1 LGLGIIFFDA
11 APFLIYA
18 AAIFTVPAVFDF
30 FKARK
35 SGLIVGKNTI
45 SWFSNYCNGSI
56 SSEEICYVLL
66 NTRLDLNVRTTGALV
81 NRQIIYLPFDV
92 IPPVNPFSKI
102 LFDRGIRLEQHHF
115 SLFGLT

>member
-35 SGLIVGKNTI
+35 SGLIVGKKYNQLV
-45 SWFSNYCNGSI
+45 FK
-56 SSEEICYVLL
+56 LL
-66 NTRLDLNVRTTGALV
+66 
-81 NRQIIYLPFDV
+81 
-92 IPPVNPFSKI
+92 
-102 LFDRGIRLEQHHF
+102 
-115 SLFGLT
+115 